1 MTHSDGVGLF
11 ITSGRAS
18 RWCFHTPSTEGK
30 KGEVTRQSS
39 TSSKAQGLMLALFLI
54 AMSMDLEL
62 LPLEREVEG
71 TRVSFGSLDKTNLPM
86 T

>member
-30 KGEVTRQSS
+30 KGEATRQIS
-39 TSSKAQGLMLALFLI
+39 TSSNAKRVVLALFLI
-54 AMSMDLEL
+54 AMSTDLEL
-62 LPLEREVEG
+62 LPLKGRHRAPEDHSG
-71 TRVSFGSLDKTNLPM
+71 PYIKQTYL
-86 T
+86 